1 MQLGLSF
8 WDAKVLLSAIGLGL
22 FTELAFAPL
31 DAQTLQQRLDLHQ
44 RDVRDFLDALVVLGM
59 LERHADTYS
68 NTPETD
74 YFLDRNKPSYI
85 GGMLD
90 RADVHLN
97 PAWGSLTET
106 LRTGQPQSGAAGNK
120 ELFDGLHADP
130 VGLTGVARAMTSV
143 ALPSARAMARRFPWA
158 FYRSFIEI
166 GTAQG
171 VVLVE
176 ISRAHP
182 HLTGASFDLPS
193 MRPIFESCVRRHKLT
208 DRLHFQEG
216 DFFKDPLA
224 AADVFILGQILKECD
239 LEAKRALSAK
249 AFAALPEH
257 VVLIVRNQM
266 SSDERQENAAGF
278 DYTAADC
285 VGWMQQTGFIKV
297 RREHLCGTYTMV
309 TGVKPPDI
317 GRKQNGVRR

>member
-1 MQLGLSF
+1 
-8 WDAKVLLSAIGLGL
+8 
-22 FTELAFAPL
+22 
-31 DAQTLQQRLDLHQ
+31 
-44 RDVRDFLDALVVLGM
+44 VRDFLDALVVLGM

-120 ELFDGLHADP
+120 ELFDVLHADP

-143 ALPSARAMARRFPWA
+143 ALASARALARRFPWA

-166 GTAQG
+166 GAAQG
-171 VVLVE
+171 AVLVE
-176 ISRAHP
+176 ISRTHP
-182 HLTGASFDLPS
+182 HLTGASFDLPC
-193 MRPIFESCVRRHKLT
+193 MRPIFESFVRRHKLT

-216 DFFKDPLA
+216 DFLKDPLA
-224 AADVFILGQILKECD
+224 AADVFILGQILKEWD
-239 LEAKRALSAK
+239 LDARRALSAK

-257 VVLIVRNQM
+257 GVLIVCDQM
-266 SSDERQENAAGF
+266 SSDERRENAAGS
-278 DYTAADC
+278 DYAAADC

-297 RREHLCGTYTMV
+297 RREHLRGTYTMV
-309 TGVKPPDI
+309 TGIKPPDI
-317 GRKQNGVRR
+317 GRKQNRVRK